1 MESKNTLL
9 KIANKTKK
17 MGKFFISQ
25 KVFKDF
31 FGKVG
36 FALIVIVFLMAI
48 FAPFLS
54 PYDPDQVN
62 VINKLAGPSRTH
74 LMGTDHLGRDVFSR
88 ILYGSRISLAIS
100 IAAVTFASIIGTVL
114 GMISGYGSETLD
126 HILRTFFDIIRSF
139 PSLIFAIAVIIM
151 LGTSGIPTLTI
162 VIGFTYFPR
171 YARLIRA
178 QTLKV
183 KKKEYLISAK
193 AIGQSDIKIMF
204 KHILPNIK
212 GPMFIMAA
220 MDIPSIIAFEAGLS
234 FLGLGVNPPTPSWGT
249 ILRNGYLN
257 IRHSP
262 WMVIFGGGMLIFVT
276 LGFTFLGEALRD
288 AYDPRLKNL

>member
-1 MESKNTLL
+1 MESKNALVQ
-9 KIANKTKK
+9 IANKTKK
-17 MGKFFISQ
+17 MSKFFISQ

-31 FGKVG
+31 FGKIG
-36 FALIVIVFLMAI
+36 FILIVVVFLMAI
-48 FAPFLS
+48 FAPYLS
-54 PYDPDQVN
+54 PFDPDQVN
-62 VINKLAGPSRTH
+62 VINKLASPSRTH

-88 ILYGSRISLAIS
+88 MLYGSRISLAIS
-100 IAAVTFASIIGTVL
+100 IAAVTFASVTGTAL

-126 HILRTFFDIIRSF
+126 HVLRTFFDIIRSF

-257 IRHSP
+257 LRHSP
-262 WMVIFGGGMLIFVT
+262 WMVIFGGGMLIFAT

>member
-1 MESKNTLL
+1 MYKKNALVQ
-9 KIANKTKK
+9 IVNKTKK
-17 MGKFFISQ
+17 ISKFIISQ

-31 FGKVG
+31 FGRLG
-36 FALIVIVFLMAI
+36 FFLIVFVFLIAI

-54 PYDPDQVN
+54 PFDPDEVN
-62 VINKLAGPSRTH
+62 VINKLAAPSRTN
-74 LMGTDHLGRDVFSR
+74 LMGTDHLGRDVLSR

-114 GMISGYGSETLD
+114 GMISGYGSEALD
-126 HILRTFFDIIRSF
+126 HVLRTFFDIIRSF
-139 PSLIFAIAVIIM
+139 PALIFAIAVIIM

-178 QTLKV
+178 QTLRV
-183 KKKEYLISAK
+183 KKQEYLISAK

-262 WMVIFGGGMLIFVT
+262 WMIVFGGGMLIFVT

-288 AYDPRLKNL
+288 AYDPRLKNF